1 MTATAPVMLLHQAT
15 TWLLGAALAISVG
28 RRRETDRLNDGF
40 ERSLRVGVALCTALA
55 APALWTASYDADV
68 GLIAA
73 TFTAAAV
80 GWGLLQ
86 PPAAIA
92 VWSEAHLLAAQTF
105 GALVAMNGA
114 LLASEGL
121 GPPLPAWLWQGALAP
136 VVALYARRAP
146 LPRAI
151 ALGWAAA
158 GMFGAAATVAA
169 VFAADHPALHRLP
182 WIWLPTVSLPAVA
195 AMHAV
200 GFRSALR
207 RGAGDALAT

>member
-15 TWLLGAALAISVG
+15 VWLLGATLAVAVG

-40 ERSLRVGVALCTALA
+40 ERSLRVGVVLCAALA
-55 APALWTASYDADV
+55 APALLAASYDADV
-68 GLIAA
+68 GMIAA
-73 TFTAAAV
+73 TLTAAAV

-92 VWSEAHLLAAQTF
+92 AWSEAHLLAAQTF
-105 GALVAMNGA
+105 GALVAADGA
-114 LLASEGL
+114 ALASEGL

-136 VVALYARRAP
+136 VVALYTLRAP

-151 ALGWAAA
+151 ALAWGAA
-158 GMFGAAATVAA
+158 GVLGAAATVVD

-182 WIWLPTVSLPAVA
+182 WIWLPTVGLPAVA

-207 RGAGDALAT
+207 RGAGPELST